1 MSAADP
7 LAAVPAEVVSR
18 LGVSPAGV
26 GRFGSSRV
34 LLGNGL
40 VLKVGPEDRAA
51 REAFVL
57 GDLRGLP
64 LRVPRL
70 LEAGEGWLLLEAV
83 EVADRDGASWRDAT
97 LADLARLHE
106 SYAEKQVLHD
116 PRLRSVT
123 ASELARLTEHC
134 VALAGELELP
144 APLRVLIA
152 DLEPLLVELRDAR
165 TLVHGDAWPGNVLS
179 AIDGGRCWI
188 DWEEAGVGH
197 PALDLATW
205 LHGSPWVPPAD
216 DPERDLAAYLEART
230 DGVNEPRF
238 RRAVD
243 AAVVLLFLLLDLPGL
258 AEWDSEARREIVERR
273 TATAERFTAP

>member
-1 MSAADP
+1 MDP
-7 LAAVPAEVVSR
+7 IAGVPADVVSR
-18 LGVSPAGV
+18 LGVSPAEV

-40 VLKVGPEDRAA
+40 VLKPGPEDRAA

-57 GDLRGLP
+57 GELRGLP
-64 LRVPRL
+64 LCVPRL
-70 LEAGEGWLLLEAV
+70 LDAGEGWLLLEAV
-83 EVADRDGASWRDAT
+83 KVADRDVASWREAA

-106 SYAEKQVLHD
+106 SFAENPVLDD
-116 PRLRSVT
+116 PRLRSV
-123 ASELARLTEHC
+123 AARELARLREHG

-144 APLRVLIA
+144 APLRVLVA
-152 DLEPLLVELRDAR
+152 DLEPLLAEVRGAG
-165 TLVHGDAWPGNVLS
+165 TLVHGDAWPGNVLPKT
-179 AIDGGRCWI
+179 DCGRCWI

-216 DPERDLAAYLEART
+216 DPERDLAVYLDART
-230 DGVNEPRF
+230 DGVDEPRL
-238 RRAVD
+238 RRAVE

-258 AEWDSEARREIVERR
+258 AEWDSDARREIVERR
-273 TATAERFTAP
+273 SATAERFAI